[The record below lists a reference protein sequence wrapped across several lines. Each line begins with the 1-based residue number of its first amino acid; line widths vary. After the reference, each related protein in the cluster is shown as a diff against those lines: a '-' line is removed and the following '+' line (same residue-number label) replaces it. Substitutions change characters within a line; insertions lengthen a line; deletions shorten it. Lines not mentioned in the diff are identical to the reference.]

1 MQISDFGFS
10 VASASESSYA
20 DAGSHFLSTASAF
33 SRWLVGLNF
42 NPHTLLLYS
51 LGNVCEKK
59 GKLS

>member
-1 MQISDFGFS
+1 MHISDFGFS

-42 NPHTLLLYS
+42 NLFLS
-51 LGNVCEKK
+51 LVFQ
-59 GKLS
+59 